1 MTIGAVYIGL
11 LVLGVTYALITGAM
25 GWLSDLGGGDL
36 HADASGH
43 FDVGHPHPV
52 SGTTIAT
59 FITGF
64 GAGGIVADYLLVW
77 PFGAGLLVATGSGL
91 LLAAAA
97 YLVLDL
103 IFSQTQA
110 GSEHTV
116 EDAVG
121 REAEVITSISAN
133 GTGEIAYLIRG
144 QREQAPAR
152 SVDGAS
158 IPRGRLVL
166 IEKMTGQTAYVR
178 AKS

>member
-1 MTIGAVYIGL
+1 MTVGTVYIGL
-11 LVLGVTYALITGAM
+11 LVLGVVYALISGAM
-25 GWLSDLGGGDL
+25 GWLSDLGDGDIGV
-36 HADASGH
+36 DASGH

-64 GAGGIVADYLLVW
+64 GAGGIVGHYLLQW
-77 PFGAGLLVATGSGL
+77 SFGWSLLLATGGGL
-91 LLAAAA
+91 LLAGAA

-121 REAEVITSISAN
+121 RDAEVITAIPA
-133 GTGEIAYLIRG
+133 GGVGEIAFVVRG
-144 QREQAPAR
+144 QRDQAPAR
-152 SVDGAS
+152 STDGAAV
-158 IPRGRLVL
+158 PRGRVVVVDR
-166 IEKMTGQTAYVR
+166 MVGQTAYVR
-178 AKS
+178 VKS

>member
-11 LVLGVTYALITGAM
+11 LTLGVVYALLSGAM
-25 GWLSDLGGGDL
+25 GWLSDLGGADV
-36 HADASGH
+36 HVDASGH
-43 FDVGHPHPV
+43 FDVGHPHPI

-64 GAGGIVADYLLVW
+64 GAGGVVGHYLLQW
-77 PFGAGLLVATGSGL
+77 PFGGGLLLATGSGL

-110 GSEHTV
+110 GSEHTTA
-116 EDAVG
+116 DAVG
-121 REAEVITSISAN
+121 REAEVITSIPVG

-152 SVDGAS
+152 SVDGAA
-158 IPRGRLVL
+158 IPHGRVVV
-166 IEKMTGQTAYVR
+166 IDRMTGQTAYVR
-178 AKS
+178 VKS

>member
-1 MTIGAVYIGL
+1 MTIGALYIGL
-11 LVLGVTYALITGAM
+11 LVVGVTYALISGAM
-25 GWLSDLGGGDL
+25 GWMSDLGGDL
-36 HADASGH
+36 HVDASGH
-43 FDVGHPHPV
+43 FDVGH
-52 SGTTIAT
+52 
-59 FITGF
+59 
-64 GAGGIVADYLLVW
+64 YLLAW
-77 PFGAGLLVATGSGL
+77 PFGAGLLLASGSGL

-97 YLVLDL
+97 YFVLQL

-116 EDAVG
+116 QDAVG
-121 REAEVITSISAN
+121 REAEVITTIPEQ

-158 IPRGRLVL
+158 IPHGRLVV